1 METLN
6 NFYLAIF
13 STEVGVSNMIGFA
26 TYFLL
31 LVILLLC
38 IFDVNSD
45 TVFWFGLLQ
54 LLFNSAYC
62 TAYLPEHYFVLTK
75 ITIFFIPYILIS
87 VVVIYTNFI
96 KDRLRT
102 GK

>member
-13 STEVGVSNMIGFA
+13 SAEVGVSNIIGFA

-31 LVILLLC
+31 LVILLLF
-38 IFDVNSD
+38 IFDVSFD

-54 LLFNSAYC
+54 LLFNFTYC
-62 TAYLPEHYFVLTK
+62 SAYLPEHYFVLTK

-87 VVVIYTNFI
+87 VVVIYINFI
-96 KDRLRT
+96 RDRIKT